1 MTWQTCI
8 PVLELKNGEVLSLE
22 KELNLAKF
30 RFKNLKLI
38 RFSKHFC
45 IFEKTFLILGLMYFG
60 STTLLVERFY
70 HNAITPTH
78 LKKTREK
85 ILKNAIKLFNKQ
97 GVSNVRLQDI
107 AKEAG
112 ISAGNLSYH
121 YKLKKDLIEA
131 VLDYMVQSSK
141 EMSGQNMAHVEKNDY
156 TAVIKNYLSFQ
167 IHHRF
172 FYRDILEISS
182 FAPNAKKLFEQQME
196 QVINFTKNGMYL
208 AIGKGFIKP
217 EPHDGH
223 YHFFAKNTWAI
234 LNSWLVERE
243 ILGEKK
249 VSMHQVM
256 LAIWE
261 FHYPYFTEKGL
272 EVFEELKGQLPML
285 IEKELVP

>member
-1 MTWQTCI
+1 M
-8 PVLELKNGEVLSLE
+8 
-22 KELNLAKF
+22 
-30 RFKNLKLI
+30 
-38 RFSKHFC
+38 
-45 IFEKTFLILGLMYFG
+45 
-60 STTLLVERFY
+60 
-70 HNAITPTH
+70 
-78 LKKTREK
+78 KKTQEK
-85 ILKNAIKLFNKQ
+85 ILRNAIQLFNKK

-107 AKEAG
+107 AKKAG

-121 YKLKKDLIEA
+121 YKLKKDLIEG
-131 VLDYMVQSSK
+131 VLDYMSQTGK
-141 EMSGQNMAHVEKNDY
+141 EMSSQNMAHVEQNDY
-156 TAVIKNYLSFQ
+156 TAVVKNYLGFQ
-167 IHHRF
+167 IRHRF

-182 FAPNAKKLFEQQME
+182 FVPSANELFEKQME

-243 ILGEKK
+243 ILGDKK

-261 FHYPYFTEKGL
+261 AHYPYFTEKGL
-272 EVFEELKGQLPML
+272 AVFEELKRELPVL
-285 IEKELVP
+285 IKEEVMV